1 MKAVVSSGPVSYVGF
16 DEKDNGKIWLTE
28 RESGKYTYVHC
39 QANEFSQPFI
49 CIVAVAKEMLPD
61 YEIYLHEFPSSV
73 REKIMSGATGYTF
86 WHGKTYWH
94 FDKDE
99 AVNKAKDFLKTA
111 YKVAEQGEKL

>member
-1 MKAVVSSGPVSYVGF
+1 MKAVVSGGPVSYVGF

-86 WHGKTYWH
+86 WHGGNTYWY
-94 FDKDE
+94 FNKDE
-99 AVNKAKDFLKTA
+99 AVK
-111 YKVAEQGEKL
+111 KVTHLLENTFARVI